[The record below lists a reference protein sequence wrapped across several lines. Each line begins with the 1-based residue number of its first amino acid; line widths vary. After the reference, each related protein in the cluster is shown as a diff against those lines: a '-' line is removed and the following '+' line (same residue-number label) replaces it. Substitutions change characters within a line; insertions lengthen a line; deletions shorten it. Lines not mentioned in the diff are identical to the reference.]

1 MKKNIKKFMQY
12 LMLFGMIFSSLQTP
26 IQVFADEIVKNN
38 AEPNNGDIKLGVD
51 GEISETGS
59 VSTEAVSTDGKISV
73 KKTVSKSDA
82 ENGKY
87 HVKFEI
93 KGKEDTEET
102 PVYVVIVFDRSG
114 SMCDI
119 NLYGSCNNITKW
131 NNAVAGAQTFTDTL
145 LSSLANSKV
154 ALVTFASTATKKRRF
169 EHQALATNLF
179 GNATGGTNLH
189 DGLIKANEYLNN
201 NIPDADKDRA
211 LKYIVVMSDG
221 KPTYYIDNDGEVSGS
236 GRETSKNIL
245 DYTLR
250 TASTIK
256 NNGVSIFSIG
266 YSLPEGNAYA
276 YDYTYN
282 GVTYHGLTAKQI
294 LQLVADDNNHYV
306 DANNEDDV
314 VDAFKDLATEII
326 SPGKDAIL
334 TDNIGEKFKIVGN
347 ENYGGSYIGETITKI
362 TNNTVVYEFDIQID
376 MDNPTGWYQTNDGY
390 NLVYTDNSGVEQT
403 INSSEDPYVYIK
415 QRTYEYKVNYY
426 KDSKTD
432 SNKIATDTR
441 EAVKDTVI
449 NASNVDKDKYL
460 SNAGL
465 GYEFNSVSPDS
476 ITITNDGK
484 VKEINVLY
492 TLKKYNYKVN
502 YYYDNVLDNSISIT
516 NIVHGTPVNPS
527 DYYLASEDIK
537 DGYKL
542 DTVNT
547 DSEEIV
553 IDDNNKEI
561 NIYYIKDSFGYNVN
575 YYFNTA
581 INTDL
586 SFSNNAIYGTVIKA
600 EDNHLSDTTLTNNGF
615 GDYFLDPDMYTSNYG
630 SITISSNANNNKLN
644 IYYINTVAGNEVID
658 KTTTNTNITSSNDVV
673 SYTVSYSAKILNVRE
688 NEDVAVT
695 IVDTLPY
702 EIDATKSNLNGG
714 VYNATD
720 KTITWVI
727 TKKVD
732 SFTREYNVSESVSY
746 KDFADISSSNN
757 NNITNNVLGN
767 VSVSGKTTNGVN
779 DSVSIPVKIDGTL
792 TVKHVDESGN
802 DLWTEVTT
810 TEKVGTSYNE
820 TSKEIYGYT
829 FKSNTNNTS
838 GKYKEGN
845 ILVVFT
851 YSKNSGEITGEEVAK
866 VGPENISSV
875 DGTFNYSLTYN
886 VELTDY
892 VGKAELTVVDTLP
905 YEIDEAKSTYDD
917 RCVYDKDTLTITCTE
932 EYNIDENNTVI
943 DEEFGLSLV
952 FKNIDSDKVINNVSS
967 ELKYGNETEEDEDET
982 ETEVFKGI
990 VIATYKDTLGN
1001 TLATDERTEDL
1012 AGKDYTT
1019 SAKPIYGY
1027 TLTKEPENK
1036 TGVYTED
1043 KIIVKYV
1050 YSKNSGTVTE
1060 NVTTKTQINTILG
1073 ANSTFKYVLEYNGEI
1088 TDYTGDATITLTDIL
1103 PYDVK
1108 EITYDEDACSFDN
1121 NTRTLVCSKPV
1132 AIAENNNE
1140 INARFEVV
1148 VKYNNLTSTADLSIN
1163 NEVSAILTY
1172 GKSEVPSNGETT
1184 DVVKSSEVEAIY
1196 VDVDDKELATSE
1208 VSTGLIDTDY
1218 TTSAKPIYGYTLTK
1232 EPENKT
1238 GVYTEDKIIVKYV
1251 YSKNIGNAEES
1262 LQKIGLESV
1271 DSVDSA
1277 FEYRI
1282 TYNTSITDYVGDV
1295 NILIIDELPY
1305 EIDVLKS
1312 SIPEVCEYENGLL
1325 VCEYNKTI
1333 ITEEDSN
1340 ISIDIDLVL
1349 YFVNVSDEMVVNKV
1363 KSILTYGE
1371 EELINEDSTG
1381 TKVLSGMVQ
1390 VNYITDKG
1398 EVLDESVIMNGLVG
1412 TEYETSKRAFDKY
1425 YLKEVIGKENGV
1437 YTSEMTEVT
1446 YVYSLIPLPPQ
1457 TGYVGNSTNYIG
1469 LIICGIFLLF
1479 WKKKIEVK

>member
-154 ALVTFASTATKKRRF
+154 ALVTFASTATKKRGF

-179 GNATGGTNLH
+179 GNASGGTNLH

-221 KPTYYIDNDGEVSGS
+221 KPTYYIANDGDVSGS
-236 GRETSKNIL
+236 GSETSKNIL

-266 YSLPEGNAYA
+266 YSLPSGYA
-276 YDYTYN
+276 YENKYTYN

-426 KDSKTD
+426 KDSITD

-449 NASNVDKDKYL
+449 NALNVDKDKYL
-460 SNAGL
+460 TQAGS
-465 GYEFNSVSPDS
+465 GYEFNSVSPES
-476 ITITNDGK
+476 ITITNDGQ

-492 TLKKYNYKVN
+492 TLKKYSYKVN
-502 YYYDNVLDNSISIT
+502 YYYDNVLDTDLSFTTEST
-516 NIVHGTPVNPS
+516 IVHGTEVNPS
-527 DYYLASEDIK
+527 TYYLASEDIK

-561 NIYYIKDSFGYNVN
+561 NIYYIKDSFGYSVN
-575 YYFNTA
+575 YYFNTS

-615 GDYFLDPDMYTSNYG
+615 GDYFLDPDMYTNNYG
-630 SITISSNANNNKLN
+630 NITISSNANNNKLN
-644 IYYINTVAGNEVID
+644 IYYINTVARNEAID

-673 SYTVSYSAKILNVRE
+673 SYTVSYSAKVLNVRE
-688 NEDVAVT
+688 NEDVVVT

-702 EIDATKSNLNGG
+702 EIDVTKSNLNGG

-746 KDFADISSSNN
+746 SVVYKDFADISSSDN

-767 VSVSGKTTNGVN
+767 VRVSGKTTNGVT
-779 DSVSIPVKIDGTL
+779 DSVSIPVEIEGTL
-792 TVKHVDESGN
+792 TVKHVDEEGN
-802 DLWTEVTT
+802 NLLPEVTT

-820 TSKEIYGYT
+820 TSEEIYGYT
-829 FKSNTNNTS
+829 FESDTNNTS
-838 GKYKEGN
+838 GKYIEDN

-851 YSKNSGEITGEEVAK
+851 YRKNE
-866 VGPENISSV
+866 
-875 DGTFNYSLTYN
+875 
-886 VELTDY
+886 
-892 VGKAELTVVDTLP
+892 
-905 YEIDEAKSTYDD
+905 
-917 RCVYDKDTLTITCTE
+917 
-932 EYNIDENNTVI
+932 
-943 DEEFGLSLV
+943 
-952 FKNIDSDKVINNVSS
+952 
-967 ELKYGNETEEDEDET
+967 
-982 ETEVFKGI
+982 
-990 VIATYKDTLGN
+990 
-1001 TLATDERTEDL
+1001 
-1012 AGKDYTT
+1012 
-1019 SAKPIYGY
+1019 
-1027 TLTKEPENK
+1027 
-1036 TGVYTED
+1036 
-1043 KIIVKYV
+1043 
-1050 YSKNSGTVTE
+1050 GTVTE

-1108 EITYDEDACSFDN
+1108 EITYDEEVCSFDN
-1121 NTRTLVCSKPV
+1121 STRTLVCSKPV
-1132 AIAENNNE
+1132 AIAENNKE

-1148 VKYNNLTSTADLSIN
+1148 VKYNNLTSTADLSIK

-1172 GKSEVPSNGETT
+1172 GESKVPSNGETT

-1196 VDVDDKELATSE
+1196 VDVDDKELATSI
-1208 VSTGLIDTDY
+1208 VTTGLIDTDY

-1232 EPENKT
+1232 EPENMT

-1262 LQKIGLESV
+1262 LQKIGLETV

-1277 FEYRI
+1277 FEYKI

-1333 ITEEDSN
+1333 ISEEDSN

-1349 YFVNVSDEMVVNKV
+1349 YFVNVSDEIVVNKV
-1363 KSILTYGE
+1363 RSVLTYGE

-1381 TKVLSGMVQ
+1381 TKVLSGSVQ

-1398 EVLDESVIMNGLVG
+1398 EVLDESVIMSGLVG

>member
-179 GNATGGTNLH
+179 GNASGGTNLH

-221 KPTYYIDNDGEVSGS
+221 KPTYYIANDGDVSGS
-236 GRETSKNIL
+236 GSETSKNIL

-266 YSLPEGNAYA
+266 YSLPEGYA
-276 YDYTYN
+276 YDYNYTYN

-294 LQLVADDNNHYV
+294 LQLVADDDNHYV

-426 KDSKTD
+426 KDSKND

-449 NASNVDKDKYL
+449 NVLNVDKDKYL
-460 SNAGL
+460 TQAGL
-465 GYEFNSVSPDS
+465 GYEFNSVSPES
-476 ITITNDGK
+476 ITITNDGQ
-484 VKEINVLY
+484 VKEIDVLY
-492 TLKKYNYKVN
+492 TSKKYNYKVN

-527 DYYLASEDIK
+527 TYYLASEDIK

-547 DSEEIV
+547 DSEVIV

-561 NIYYIKDSFGYNVN
+561 NIYYIKDSFGYSVN

-586 SFSNNAIYGTVIKA
+586 SFSNNAIYGTVINA
-600 EDNHLSDTTLTNNGF
+600 EDNHLSDTTLTNNDF

-688 NEDVAVT
+688 NEDVVVT

-746 KDFADISSSNN
+746 SVVYKDFADISSSNN

-779 DSVSIPVKIDGTL
+779 DSVSIPVKINGTL

-810 TEKVGTSYNE
+810 TKKVGTSYNE
-820 TSKEIYGYT
+820 SAKPIYGYT
-829 FKSNTNNTS
+829 FKSDTNNTS
-838 GKYKEGN
+838 GKYIEGN

-851 YSKNSGEITGEEVAK
+851 YRKNE
-866 VGPENISSV
+866 
-875 DGTFNYSLTYN
+875 
-886 VELTDY
+886 
-892 VGKAELTVVDTLP
+892 
-905 YEIDEAKSTYDD
+905 
-917 RCVYDKDTLTITCTE
+917 
-932 EYNIDENNTVI
+932 
-943 DEEFGLSLV
+943 
-952 FKNIDSDKVINNVSS
+952 
-967 ELKYGNETEEDEDET
+967 
-982 ETEVFKGI
+982 
-990 VIATYKDTLGN
+990 
-1001 TLATDERTEDL
+1001 
-1012 AGKDYTT
+1012 
-1019 SAKPIYGY
+1019 
-1027 TLTKEPENK
+1027 
-1036 TGVYTED
+1036 
-1043 KIIVKYV
+1043 
-1050 YSKNSGTVTE
+1050 GTVTE

-1108 EITYDEDACSFDN
+1108 EITYDEEVCSFDN
-1121 NTRTLVCSKPV
+1121 STRTLVCSKTV
-1132 AIAENNNE
+1132 AIDKNNKK

-1148 VKYNNLTSTADLSIN
+1148 VKYNNLTSTADLSIK

-1172 GKSEVPSNGETT
+1172 GESKVPSNGETT

-1196 VDVDDKELATSE
+1196 VDVDDNELATSE

-1232 EPENKT
+1232 EPSNKN
-1238 GVYTEDKIIVKYV
+1238 GVYTEDKITVKYV

-1333 ITEEDSN
+1333 ETEEDSN

-1425 YLKEVIGKENGV
+1425 YLKEVIGEENGI